1 MVVRVDALD
10 NLQPA
15 RLRRDAY
22 PPKPREEIEELH
34 LARRAAREGGTVGRG
49 VVCVALGLWAS
60 GATGALAR

>member
-15 RLRRDAY
+15 RLRRDAH

-34 LARRAAREGGTVGRG
+34 LAKLARKGGTVGRG

-60 GATGALAR
+60 GATGRLAR